1 MQSMSDV
8 MHDCKNFPPALD
20 ALHSRRS
27 WIFQGAQNITHDDCV
42 QKFAIDCA
50 SIACTN
56 RFASTKTA
64 QALGRRGVAPVSN
77 LRQDSLPNRRTMAR
91 RWLD

>member
-8 MHDCKNFPPALD
+8 MHDCKNFSPALD

-50 SIACTN
+50 SSRAPIGLL
-56 RFASTKTA
+56 RPKTA
-64 QALGRRGVAPVSN
+64 QALGRMGVAPVSN
-77 LRQDSLPNRRTMAR
+77 LRQDSLPNRRTIAR